1 MFKLEGND
9 SRQNCNLKSLFFRGE
24 NDKERKWKGENDRGY
39 YGISVVIAIIAIVIL
54 TSMINTTS
62 ISNIWMTINQLQ
74 LFIYVILC
82 KVCFIVSLEY

>member
-1 MFKLEGND
+1 MIL
-9 SRQNCNLKSLFFRGE
+9 QRGE
-24 NDKERKWKGENDRGY
+24 WKGENDRGY
-39 YGISVVIAIIAIVIL
+39 YDISVVIAIIAIVIL

-82 KVCFIVSLEY
+82 KIYLIVSLEY